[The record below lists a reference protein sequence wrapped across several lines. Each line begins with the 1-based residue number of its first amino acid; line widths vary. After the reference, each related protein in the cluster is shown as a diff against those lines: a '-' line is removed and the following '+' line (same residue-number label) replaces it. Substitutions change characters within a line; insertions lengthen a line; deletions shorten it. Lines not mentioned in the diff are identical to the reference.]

1 MATSTYL
8 SIITLSIKGL
18 NSPLNDIEWL
28 NGLKTKKENRTHPY
42 AAYKW
47 LTLDVGT
54 HRDRKWRMEKDIA
67 CKWKPRES

>member
-42 AAYKW
+42 AAYK
-47 LTLDVGT
+47 
-54 HRDRKWRMEKDIA
+54 
-67 CKWKPRES
+67 